1 MSDLQRDARK
11 WLSQRFMPYCLVHAS
26 KITQAKLIINN
37 LSPAEFLR
45 PFGQVGNLGGY
56 IVRTSDRNDGIK
68 FQNFTVNFVDSSHMT
83 GDPTIVNLI
92 LKQCKPKQ
100 DDHVSDLDR
109 ETAQD

>member
-26 KITQAKLIINN
+26 KITPAKLIINN

-56 IVRTSDRNDGIK
+56 IVRTSDRNDGK
-68 FQNFTVNFVDSSHMT
+68 NFQNVTVNFVDSSHMT